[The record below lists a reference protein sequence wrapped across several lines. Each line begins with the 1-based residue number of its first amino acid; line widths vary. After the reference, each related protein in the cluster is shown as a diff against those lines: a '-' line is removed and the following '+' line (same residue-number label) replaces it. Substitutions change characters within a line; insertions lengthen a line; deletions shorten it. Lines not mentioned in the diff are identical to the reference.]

1 MMFSRSLSV
10 VVIGLICGSAYAAD
24 TDQRALE
31 RNVNQQERIEKGLDT
46 GQLSTRE
53 AGQLERTES
62 RIDHMEAHA
71 LKDGDVTKT
80 EAARIEQAQDRA
92 SRQIYVQ
99 KHDAQ
104 KGNPDS
110 VSSKRLQAD
119 VQRNANQQERIAQGV
134 KSGELNAHETARLE
148 RGQARTTRREAN
160 AAADG
165 HVGAAEQAKV
175 KHTENVNSHRIHRQ
189 KHDAQ

>member
-175 KHTENVNSHRIHRQ
+175 KYTENVNSHRIHRQ
-189 KHDAQ
+189 KHDEQ